1 MMEICEHM
9 ATNYHELGEPLDVGT
24 EEQIMLEDW
33 FDRHKFVPF
42 DDAEDIVRDE
52 LEHEVD
58 NVTEGQMFV
67 GVYDNHKIIT
77 YGENKR
83 CYEV

>member
-1 MMEICEHM
+1 MVTSRE
-9 ATNYHELGEPLDVGT
+9 ELGEPLDVET

-33 FDRHKFVPF
+33 FDRHRYVPI

-58 NVTEGQMFV
+58 IVTNIG
-67 GVYDNHKIIT
+67 DN
-77 YGENKR
+77 
-83 CYEV
+83 

>member
-1 MMEICEHM
+1 MVTSRE
-9 ATNYHELGEPLDVGT
+9 ELGEPLDVGT

-33 FDRHKFVPF
+33 FDRNGYVPI

-58 NVTEGQMFV
+58 IVTNIG
-67 GVYDNHKIIT
+67 DN
-77 YGENKR
+77 
-83 CYEV
+83 

>member
-1 MMEICEHM
+1 MVTRRE
-9 ATNYHELGEPLDVGT
+9 ELGEPLDVGT

-58 NVTEGQMFV
+58 IVTEGQMFV
-67 GVYDNHKIIT
+67 GVNDNH
-77 YGENKR
+77 
-83 CYEV
+83 

>member
-1 MMEICEHM
+1 MVTRRE
-9 ATNYHELGEPLDVGT
+9 ELGEPLDVGT

-33 FDRHKFVPF
+33 FDRHRYVPI

-58 NVTEGQMFV
+58 IVTNIG
-67 GVYDNHKIIT
+67 DN
-77 YGENKR
+77 
-83 CYEV
+83 

>member
-1 MMEICEHM
+1 MVTSRE
-9 ATNYHELGEPLDVGT
+9 ELGEPLDVET

-33 FDRHKFVPF
+33 FDRHRYVPI

-58 NVTEGQMFV
+58 IVTEGQMFV
-67 GVYDNHKIIT
+67 GVNDNH
-77 YGENKR
+77 
-83 CYEV
+83 

>member
-1 MMEICEHM
+1 MVTSHKKMR
-9 ATNYHELGEPLDVGT
+9 EPLDVET

-33 FDRHKFVPF
+33 FDRNEYVPI

-58 NVTEGQMFV
+58 IVTEGQMFV
-67 GVYDNHKIIT
+67 GVNDNH
-77 YGENKR
+77 
-83 CYEV
+83 

>member
-1 MMEICEHM
+1 MKTCEHM
-9 ATNYHELGEPLDVGT
+9 VTSHKKMGEPLDVGT

-33 FDRHKFVPF
+33 FDRHKFVLF

-58 NVTEGQMFV
+58 IVTNIG
-67 GVYDNHKIIT
+67 DN
-77 YGENKR
+77 
-83 CYEV
+83 